1 MLLVTLKTNIV
12 ENTHFSRFGNKTF
25 EKSMLKTHGLVQWW
39 VYEIITLYEY
49 ITYRNAMKSI
59 LNIDIISTSMQN
71 IGQIPAGV

>member
-1 MLLVTLKTNIV
+1 MLLVTLNTNNV

-25 EKSMLKTHGLVQWW
+25 EKSMLKTHSLVQWW
-39 VYEIITLYEY
+39 GYKRITLYEY

-59 LNIDIISTSMQN
+59 LNIDIILTSMQN